1 MKARRGD
8 SSRRQVTPT
17 RNVVAKR
24 RRRRWDRESDEE
36 ILRCDE
42 VYNIIHF
49 PTNIYLTYFLCDVTL
64 FIMTPTSKTDTVMF
78 TVKGQVVIPRW
89 LRKDFEINEGTRA
102 VVYKQNDH
110 IVLKPLTAQHYRR
123 LRGSLKGTKAM
134 EVFMSERKR
143 EREL

>member
-1 MKARRGD
+1 MEWAYPLYTFQQKAIGLTFL
-8 SSRRQVTPT
+8 VE
-17 RNVVAKR
+17 V
-24 RRRRWDRESDEE
+24 
-36 ILRCDE
+36 ILA
-42 VYNIIHF
+42 
-49 PTNIYLTYFLCDVTL
+49 
-64 FIMTPTSKTDTVMF
+64 IMDPTSKTDTVSF

-134 EVFMSERKR
+134 EVFMAERKR
-143 EREL
+143 ERDL